1 MNPIVRLEHIDKT
14 YTEGAQQRAILR
26 DCTFAFPSGAFT
38 AIRGRSGSGKTTL
51 LNLIACIDTPDR
63 GDVWIGDTNVTAL
76 SARERTLFRRD
87 KLGFIFQFFN
97 LIPTLNVLE
106 NVILPAELA
115 GQRTDVVRRPALE
128 LLERVGLA
136 QRADAMPDRLSGG
149 EQQRVAIA
157 RALLR
162 NPALI
167 LADEPTGN
175 LDERTGAEVMA
186 LLDETTRRAG
196 RALIMVTHSHQ
207 IAALADSVVTIR
219 EQRLVTET
227 TEGGRARNAEG
238 PADEQIN
245 RRPDPLTTRRT
256 D

>member
-1 MNPIVRLEHIDKT
+1 
-14 YTEGAQQRAILR
+14 
-26 DCTFAFPSGAFT
+26 
-38 AIRGRSGSGKTTL
+38 
-51 LNLIACIDTPDR
+51 
-63 GDVWIGDTNVTAL
+63 
-76 SARERTLFRRD
+76 
-87 KLGFIFQFFN
+87 
-97 LIPTLNVLE
+97 
-106 NVILPAELA
+106 
-115 GQRTDVVRRPALE
+115 
-128 LLERVGLA
+128 
-136 QRADAMPDRLSGG
+136 MPDRLSGG